1 MGVTG
6 TGANIDIQDGED
18 IVKVGFIGLG
28 NIGQPMAMCVVNSG
42 HQTTVHDIRQEAA
55 TDLLEAGAVWAET
68 PAEVARAC
76 NVVMGSL
83 PGPLEVEAV
92 VSGEQGVLEG
102 AAAGSVYIDLATN
115 SPSMVRK
122 LHAVCAKRGVEYID
136 APVSKGSGSDSA
148 DRGVLTVMV
157 GGDVEVLERVRPVL
171 EAIGDPEL
179 IYHCGPVGAGAT
191 VKLCNN
197 LVAHTTFSVVAEA
210 LTIGLKAG
218 VELET
223 LATVLAAGSASSP
236 KLPRY
241 EAVFDR
247 NFEPAGHAFVRSDAK
262 DVRLATELAREVDV
276 PADIAASV
284 DQKYVA
290 AVAAGIG
297 HLGGSAI
304 VQVQEERA
312 RVVLGRSGHAGDGVS
327 GR

>member
-1 MGVTG
+1 M
-6 TGANIDIQDGED
+6 
-18 IVKVGFIGLG
+18 KVGFIGLG
-28 NIGQPMAMCVVNSG
+28 NIGKPMALNVVGAG
-42 HQTTVHDIRQEAA
+42 HRTKVHDIRREAA
-55 TDLLEAGAVWAET
+55 TDLLEAGAAWAET
-68 PAEVARAC
+68 PADAARGSD
-76 NVVMGSL
+76 VVMGSL

-92 VSGEQGVLEG
+92 VSGEQGVLDGAAEG
-102 AAAGSVYIDLATN
+102 AVYIDLATN

-122 LHAVCAKRGVEYID
+122 LHAICAERGVEYID

-148 DRGVLTVMV
+148 DRGVLTVMA
-157 GGDVEVLERVRPVL
+157 GGDADTLERVRPVL

-179 IYHCGPVGAGAT
+179 IYHCGPVGAGAI

-197 LVAHTTFSVVAEA
+197 LVAHTTFNVVAEA

-223 LATVLAAGSASSP
+223 LAEVMAAGSASSS
-236 KLPRY
+236 KMPRY

-276 PADIAASV
+276 PVDIAAAV

-312 RVVLGRSGHAGDGVS
+312 RVELRRGNRG
-327 GR
+327 